1 MLLPEFNVTFDE
13 SVSYLLSL
21 GNEVSAMKLGLE
33 NIRKLL
39 ATLDNPENNFL
50 KVQVAGTNG
59 KGSTCVFLDSICRE
73 AGIKTGLYTSPHLI
87 SITERIK
94 IDGRCISEKDFA
106 RHAAKVRETGE
117 KLFAAGEIDGVQTF
131 FGPTFF
137 EQVTAIALLAFAE
150 ANIELAIL
158 ETGLGGRLDATT
170 AANAE
175 IAAITPVDF
184 DHQQYLGD
192 RLEEI
197 AAEKA
202 AIIHRNSKAFIA
214 PQKQEAEDVI
224 RRRCQETGV
233 VPVFS
238 TGRIGPAVRLKIP
251 GRHQIINAA
260 LAANIAEALPE
271 FGFTVSAENIVDG
284 LENAVHPGRLE
295 YLNGIL
301 FDGAHNPAGA
311 RALANYFEEFV
322 TGPVTLIFGA
332 MTDKNVSEMAG
343 ILFPRAKYLILA
355 AIGNS
360 RAAGPESLLKLVPA
374 AFPKDNVFL
383 TQTSIEALEIA
394 RKITGKEGLICVTG
408 SLYLVGEI
416 QKILKTRL

>member
-1 MLLPEFNVTFDE
+1 LLLPEFNVTFDE
-13 SVSYLLSL
+13 SVSYLTSL
-21 GNEVSAMKLGLE
+21 GNEVSAMKLGLG

-39 ATLDNPENNFL
+39 AALENPENNFL

-87 SITERIK
+87 SVTERIK
-94 IDGRCISEKDFA
+94 IDGREISEEDFA
-106 RHAAKVRETGE
+106 RHATLVRETAE
-117 KLFAAGEIDGVQTF
+117 KLFAAGGLVGI
-131 FGPTFF
+131 PPFF
-137 EQVTAIALLAFAE
+137 EQVTAIALSAFAE

-175 IAAITPVDF
+175 IAAITPIDF
-184 DHQQYLGD
+184 DHQQYLGETI
-192 RLEEI
+192 EEI

-202 AIIHRNSKAFIA
+202 AIIRQNSKAFIA
-214 PQKQEAEDVI
+214 PQKPEAEGVI

-238 TGRIGPAVRLKIP
+238 TAGIDPSIKLKIP

-260 LAANIAEALPE
+260 LAANVAEALPE
-271 FGFTVSAENIVDG
+271 FGFTVSAENIVNG

-295 YLNGIL
+295 YLNSIL

-311 RALANYFEEFV
+311 RALANYLEESV
-322 TGPVTLIFGA
+322 TAPVTLIFGA
-332 MTDKNVSEMAG
+332 MSDKNVSEIASF
-343 ILFPRAKYLILA
+343 LFPRAEYLILT
-355 AIGNS
+355 AIDNS
-360 RAAGPESLLKLVPA
+360 RAATTDSLLKLVPA

-383 TQTSIEALEIA
+383 TQTSLEALETA
-394 RKITGKEGLICVTG
+394 RKITGKEGLVCVTG

>member
-1 MLLPEFNVTFDE
+1 MTFDD

-33 NIRKLL
+33 NIRRLL
-39 ATLDNPENNFL
+39 AALNNPENNFV

-59 KGSTCVFLDSICRE
+59 KGSTCVFLESICRE

-87 SITERIK
+87 SVTERIK
-94 IDGRCISEKDFA
+94 INGKEIGEEDFA
-106 RHAAKVRETGE
+106 RHATKVKETGE
-117 KLFAAGEIDGVQTF
+117 NLFAGNKIDNI
-131 FGPTFF
+131 PTFF

-150 ANIELAIL
+150 AKVELAIL

-170 AANAE
+170 AAAAASAG
-175 IAAITPVDF
+175 IAAITPIDY
-184 DHQQYLGD
+184 DHQQYLGESI
-192 RLEEI
+192 EEI

-202 AIIHRNSKAFIA
+202 AIIHRNSKALIA
-214 PQKQEAEDVI
+214 PQKQAAEEVI
-224 RRRCQETGV
+224 RQRCRAVGV
-233 VPVFS
+233 VPFFS
-238 TGRIGPAVRLKIP
+238 SGEPGADVTLKIP

-260 LAANIAEALPE
+260 LAADIAEDLPG
-271 FGFTVSAENIVDG
+271 FGFAVSRKNRVDG
-284 LENAVHPGRLE
+284 LANAAHPGRLE
-295 YLNGIL
+295 YGDGIL

-311 RALANYFEEFV
+311 RALADYLAEFV
-322 TGPVTLIFGA
+322 EQPVTLIFGA
-332 MTDKNVSEMAG
+332 MSDKNVSEIART
-343 ILFPRAKYLILA
+343 LFPRAKYLILT
-355 AIGNS
+355 AIDNS
-360 RAAGPESLLKLVPA
+360 RAAATDSLLKLVPA

-416 QKILKTRL
+416 RKILKTRL

>member
-1 MLLPEFNVTFDE
+1 MTFDE
-13 SVSYLLSL
+13 SVNYLLSL
-21 GNEVSAMKLGLE
+21 GNEVSAMKLGLA
-33 NIRKLL
+33 NVRKLL
-39 ATLDNPENNFL
+39 AALNAPQNNFV

-94 IDGRCISEKDFA
+94 IDGEEISEEDFA
-106 RHAAKVRETGE
+106 RHASKIREAGE
-117 KLFAAGEIDGVQTF
+117 NLFAAGEIDSV
-131 FGPTFF
+131 PTFF

-175 IAAITPVDF
+175 IAAITQIDY
-184 DHQQYLGD
+184 DHQQYLGET
-192 RLEEI
+192 LEEI

-214 PQKQEAEDVI
+214 PQKQEAEEII
-224 RRRCQETGV
+224 RRRCQEAGV
-233 VPVFS
+233 IPVFS
-238 TGRIGPAVRLKIP
+238 TGQISPAIQLKIP
-251 GRHQIINAA
+251 GRHQVINAA
-260 LAANIAEALPE
+260 LAADIAEALPE
-271 FGFTVSAENIVDG
+271 FGFPISAENIARG

-295 YLNGIL
+295 YAEHGGGIL

-311 RALANYFEEFV
+311 RALADYFEEFV
-322 TGPVTLIFGA
+322 AKPVTLIFGA
-332 MTDKNVSEMAG
+332 MGDKNVSEIAR
-343 ILFPRAKYLILA
+343 ILFPRAEYLVLT
-355 AIGNS
+355 AIDNS
-360 RAAGPESLLKLVPA
+360 RAAATDSLLELVPA

-416 QKILKTRL
+416 QTTLKTRL